1 MENTVRRIIE
11 KAEKDRFKYGL
22 YSDAFEGIKLVYQ
35 KDKGLG
41 VKLNNL
47 LRDAILKAGAES
59 RDLSFL
65 RHVENVRMETYHL
78 EARDFFDS
86 YLIYLEWHRPA
97 KKKYYL
103 PRRHIIKP
111 VIDGMQDLMDGKMK
125 FLAVSLPTRVGK
137 TTAGIFFMSLLMG
150 RNPQTANVMTGYS
163 KTLTDGFFAR
173 NRAVIT
179 DTSKYQWAN
188 VFPEQ
193 KIAAVSLERTSI
205 DIGEVKEYPT
215 LTCRSLEG
223 TSTGAIEVGEGGLLY
238 SDDLVSGIEEAMSGE
253 RLDKRYKTYL
263 NEMLDRCKD
272 NTKQLMIGT
281 RWSPYDPMGRILEEN
296 KDDPDYR
303 LINIPA
309 LNEKDES
316 NFVYDYGVGF
326 STKHFHGMR
335 NSLDPADWWAKYMGE
350 PYVRE
355 GLLFPLDELKF
366 FDELPL
372 GKPSRVVAVIDVAW
386 GGGDYLSMPIAY
398 VYDGI
403 EEEGQPAI
411 YIEDVV
417 FTKGGKDITYPK
429 VTGAIMRHNPYF
441 VQVEANNG
449 GNEFRDEVN
458 RILLKSNFHTN
469 VTARR
474 SPPTSAKYQRIARYA
489 PDIKKFYFRS
499 RRTQTQEYKDFMK
512 NLTNYLFGGKS
523 KHEDA
528 PDSLAMIVPAIFNTY
543 GEVVIMERPF

>member
-97 KKKYYL
+97 REKYYL

-111 VIDGMQDLMDGKMK
+111 VIDSMQDLMDGNIE
-125 FLAVSLPTRVGK
+125 FLALSMPSRTGK
-137 TTAGIFFMSLLMG
+137 TTAGILFMTLLMG
-150 RNPQTANVMTGYS
+150 RNPQTANIMTGYTS
-163 KTLTDGFFAR
+163 ELTDAFFKR
-173 NRAVIT
+173 VRLILS

-188 VFPEQ
+188 VFPEE
-193 KIAAVSLERTSI
+193 KIANISLQKTFI
-205 DIGEVKEYPT
+205 DLGEVKEFPT
-215 LTCRSLEG
+215 LTCRALPSASEG
-223 TSTGAIEVGEGGLLY
+223 IMEVGEGGLLY
-238 SDDLVSGIEEAMSGE
+238 SDDLVSGFEEATNKD
-253 RLDKRYKTYL
+253 RLDKLYNTYITQ
-263 NEMLDRCKD
+263 MLGRRKD
-272 NTKQLMIGT
+272 NTKQLMINC
-281 RWSPYDPMGRILEEN
+281 RWSLRDPMGRILEEH
-296 KDDPDYR
+296 KDNPRYR
-303 LINIPA
+303 HLNFPA

-326 STKHFHGMR
+326 STKYFREMR
-335 NSLDPADWWAKYMGE
+335 NTLEPEDWWAKYMGE
-350 PYVRE
+350 PYERE
-355 GLLFPLDELKF
+355 GILFPLVELKY

-372 GKPSRVVAVIDVAW
+372 GKPSRVVAAIDVAW

-398 VYDGI
+398 IYDGI
-403 EEEGQPAI
+403 EDEGQPAI

-441 VQVEANNG
+441 VRVEANNG
-449 GNEFRDEVN
+449 GNEFKDEVN

-469 VTARR
+469 MSAFR
-474 SPPTSAKYQRIARYA
+474 SPPTSSKQNRIVRYSS
-489 PDIKKFYFRS
+489 DIKKFYFHS
-499 RRTQTQEYKDFMK
+499 RRTQTQEYKAFMR
-512 NLTNYLFGGKS
+512 NLTNYALNINNKN
-523 KHEDA
+523 EDA
-528 PDSLAMIVPAIFNTY
+528 PDSLAMLVPAIFNTY